1 MTEMGSPLACK
12 TGCITVRTFAEGML
26 ARLAHDL
33 ELEWRVADGTATIE
47 AAQVT
52 ARLRIAADAVT
63 VVGVR
68 KNGALDRDVLSTG
81 ERADIKKKLL
91 SSIGADRQDAVIRA
105 EITIEGAR
113 TSDRAVMAPLPAKVL
128 VELPCGRATATA
140 DVHITTSD
148 GVTHATGTLNLSLR
162 ALDIP
167 EIKGP
172 LGAFRLKDKIELAFK
187 AEFS

>member
-1 MTEMGSPLACK
+1 MTETGSPLACK
-12 TGCITVRTFAEGML
+12 TGCITVRTSAEGML

-33 ELEWRVADGTATIE
+33 ELEWRVAEGTATIE
-47 AAQVT
+47 AEQVT
-52 ARLRIAADAVT
+52 ARLRITADALT

-68 KNGALDRDVLSTG
+68 KNGALCRDVLSTG

-91 SSIGADRQDAVIRA
+91 SSIGADREDAVIRA
-105 EITIEGAR
+105 EITMEGAPP
-113 TSDRAVMAPLPAKVL
+113 SDRPITAPVAAKVL
-128 VELPCGRATATA
+128 VELPCGRATTTA
-140 DVHITTSD
+140 DVRITMSE

-187 AEFS
+187 AEFC